1 MKHIQLSAV
10 SCVISPAEQT
20 WSISTIHY
28 AAVLLYWRQTH
39 FHYWIHHLLH
49 KVFRDTNTCF
59 HQCRHCKHCSTLS
72 FVSIH
77 ENRNKNESRLLKW
90 FKHKPERRRRTEK
103 LKQTNVERQ
112 REGEER
118 RRVHVSSLS
127 SSGGSLLIDC
137 ETDGRI
143 RSRPQTH
150 VWVRGGLPV
159 LLRRRPRRPLRLYF
173 CSVTLSSRYKS
184 FGHSWWNEHDLALC
198 TIVEERQQV
207 SESKPAP
214 LLPAPT
220 HIAK

>member
-1 MKHIQLSAV
+1 M
-10 SCVISPAEQT
+10 
-20 WSISTIHY
+20 
-28 AAVLLYWRQTH
+28 LLYWRQTH

-49 KVFRDTNTCF
+49 KVFGDTNTRF

>member
-1 MKHIQLSAV
+1 MKHIQLSAG

-49 KVFRDTNTCF
+49 KVFGDTNTRF

-103 LKQTNVERQ
+103 LKQTHVERQ
-112 REGEER
+112 REGER
-118 RRVHVSSLS
+118 
-127 SSGGSLLIDC
+127 
-137 ETDGRI
+137 
-143 RSRPQTH
+143 
-150 VWVRGGLPV
+150 RGGEEA
-159 LLRRRPRRPLRLYF
+159 
-173 CSVTLSSRYKS
+173 SSRLLFKFLWREFIDRLWDWRTDPES
-184 FGHSWWNEHDLALC
+184 TSNPRLGPRWAPGPAETPSPTPPQALF
-198 TIVEERQQV
+198 
-207 SESKPAP
+207 
-214 LLPAPT
+214 L
-220 HIAK
+220 